1 MITLSGFTD
10 EIWATL
16 PAQVHLARRL
26 GLTHVELRRVGLSG
40 VLRFSDRR
48 LARVERLLAAQQLGI
63 SSIATPIGKSDVD
76 APATSDADDLRRA
89 AVLAHRFGTP
99 FVRVFSWFT
108 PTPDADAPA
117 VLDKMAALADVA
129 DAEGVTLL
137 HENEKGVYGDRPER
151 CLDLVRATGGR
162 LRLVFDPANFVQ
174 CGVRPHD
181 EAWPRLAPHVAAL
194 HAKDAR
200 TRTRRVVPC
209 GEGDGQWPQLAA
221 ALAQSGW
228 DGFISLEPHLG
239 LGGRGGPVQ
248 PRRWAS
254 ALDALRR
261 VWADAGV
268 QVTRR
273 AGSPSAG

>member
-10 EIWATL
+10 EVWATL

-129 DAEGVTLL
+129 DAERVGADVA
-137 HENEKGVYGDRPER
+137 EAEPVGA
-151 CLDLVRATGGR
+151 LVATGWVGPPGENGAG
-162 LRLVFDPANFVQ
+162 LCPTPA
-174 CGVRPHD
+174 
-181 EAWPRLAPHVAAL
+181 
-194 HAKDAR
+194 HATTA
-200 TRTRRVVPC
+200 TT
-209 GEGDGQWPQLAA
+209 AA
-221 ALAQSGW
+221 AAAPAKTAG
-228 DGFISLEPHLG
+228 DHRTLG
-239 LGGRGGPVQ
+239 QAPR
-248 PRRWAS
+248 PRRP
-254 ALDALRR
+254 RR
-261 VWADAGV
+261 
-268 QVTRR
+268 
-273 AGSPSAG
+273 P